1 MDSSEIL
8 MKNVREEIPTIL
20 IGKFEEANFSNLEE
34 ILSIDLQEF
43 SQRRG
48 IGKTVVTKLQ
58 EFQERVRE
66 NLIEFA
72 DLQTQNTKIHYLP
85 VNEDIISTS
94 NFLDISL
101 ETVTDFLNLLPKE
114 EHRGIINHLY
124 GLNNSDIFTLDDLSL
139 YYPLTKERIRQL
151 KYELLEEIKSVFQGE
166 LNTDLRCYIRQSVSK
181 EFKEIQEYL
190 SNKRVFSFLELVEN
204 FRERYSC
211 DNASENKPIINLLID
226 LFGFSNCRKV
236 ESVFTKADLIVVDE
250 KNRKNFLKAA
260 DKTLR
265 HLKKKIIPINEMQA
279 VIEIRRSNK
288 SLQNNQVIDAL
299 NVLPEIEILDSEDQ
313 TFYQVKFEHLSSA
326 ADRTYRVLLEKG
338 DPMYID
344 NIVSEINHRLAHTGT
359 SKIYDRHSL
368 AIASDKRF
376 VSMAKTG
383 FWTLKEWN
391 ENIDKLE
398 DLVKNALYK
407 LNKPSTYDEIF
418 EVIASDRPNIKEKS
432 VRAITGRDCLKVTGN
447 KWILREWKQKY
458 SDLAFVKRKKRVNTS
473 EPEHRTEQ
481 RALVIKYLDKKPG
494 KKELAS
500 KIIKDISPADSR
512 FSRVSFYKLF
522 EQEEYFI
529 KDDTDKLLISLR
541 SQESNVKVSVD
552 QFNWKEVSK
561 KLERDIKGAFED
573 STSPNYSQSLKESIQ
588 LFYEFL
594 LEDSSEQEFQGL
606 PERILGN
613 MNKYYFDSTDN
624 IDKLNFLKQ
633 FLTSTDPL
641 LKKILCFID
650 RPNYNWIKTNKKGL
664 GDIINKLNK
673 LDPTKERFKDART
686 ARAFKFGKQI
696 QSVYFY
702 RNNDTHG
709 ANDWTVAELTKTI
722 SDCFTIYIFACAEY
736 FNELKKEIAQHN
748 NG

>member
-1 MDSSEIL
+1 MDASEIL
-8 MKNVREEIPTIL
+8 IKNIREEIPSIL
-20 IGKFEEANFSNLEE
+20 IAKFESTDILNLEE
-34 ILSIDLQEF
+34 VLSIDLLEF
-43 SQRRG
+43 SQRKG
-48 IGKTVVTKLQ
+48 IGQTAVKKLE
-58 EFQERVRE
+58 EFQERIRE
-66 NLIEFA
+66 NLEEFS

-85 VNEDIISTS
+85 VNEDIITTS
-94 NFLDISL
+94 NFLDISS
-101 ETVTDFLNLLPKE
+101 ETATDFLNLLPKH

-124 GLNNSDIFTLDDLSL
+124 GLNNADVFTLDDLSL

-151 KYELLEEIKSVFQGE
+151 KHEILEDIKSVFHGE
-166 LNTDLRCYIRQSVSK
+166 PNENLRCHIRQSVSD
-181 EFKEIQEYL
+181 EFKAIQEYL
-190 SNKRVFSFLELVEN
+190 SKKRVFSFSELLET
-204 FRERYSC
+204 FRDIYSC
-211 DNASENKPIINLLID
+211 DNASESSAIIDLLID
-226 LFGFSNCRKV
+226 LFGFSKCRKV
-236 ESVFTKADLIVVDE
+236 ESVFTKADLIVVAE
-250 KNRKNFLKAA
+250 NERKNFLKAA

-265 HLKKKIIPINEMQA
+265 HLKKKIVPINEMQA

-288 SLQNNQVIDAL
+288 SLTNSQVIDAL
-299 NVLPEIEILDSEDQ
+299 NVLPEIEILDSGDQ
-313 TFYQVKFEHLSSA
+313 TFYQVQFEHLSSA
-326 ADRTYRVLLEKG
+326 ADRAYRVLLEKG

-368 AIASDKRF
+368 AIAADKRF

-391 ENIDKLE
+391 KNIDKLE
-398 DLVKNALYK
+398 DLVKNALHK

-418 EVIASDRPNIKEKS
+418 EVIEADRPNIKETS

-447 KWILREWKQKY
+447 KWILPEWKQRY
-458 SDLAFVKRKKRVNTS
+458 SDLAFVKRKKRVNTT

-481 RALVIKYLDKKPG
+481 RALVIKYLDKKAG
-494 KKELAS
+494 KRELAS
-500 KIIKDISPADSR
+500 KIIKDISPSDGR

-541 SQESNVKVSVD
+541 SQDSNVKVSVD

-561 KLERDIKGAFED
+561 KLQRDIKEAFED
-573 STSPNYSQSLKESIQ
+573 STSPSYSQSLSDSIQ

-594 LEDSSEQEFQGL
+594 LEESSEKELQGL

-641 LKKILCFID
+641 LKKILWFVD
-650 RPNYNWIKTNKKGL
+650 RTNYNWIKTHKKGL
-664 GDIINKLNK
+664 GEIIDKLSK
-673 LDPTKERFKDART
+673 IDSSKERFKNERT
-686 ARAFKFGKQI
+686 AKAYRFGKQV
-696 QSVYFY
+696 QAVYHY

-722 SDCFTIYIFACAEY
+722 SNCFTFYVFCCAEY
-736 FNELKKEIAQHN
+736 YNELRTHIKAA
-748 NG
+748 

>member
-1 MDSSEIL
+1 MNLSEIL
-8 MKNVREEIPTIL
+8 IKNVREEIPSIL
-20 IGKFEEANFSNLEE
+20 IAKFEAANLSNLEE
-34 ILSIDLQEF
+34 VLSIDIQEF
-43 SQRRG
+43 SHRKG
-48 IGKTVVTKLQ
+48 IGKTVLNKLQ
-58 EFQERVRE
+58 EFQERIKE
-66 NLIEFA
+66 NLEEFA

-94 NFLDISL
+94 NFLDISS
-101 ETVTDFLNLLPKE
+101 EVVTDFLNLLPKH
-114 EHRGIINHLY
+114 EHRGIINHIY
-124 GLNNSDIFTLDDLSL
+124 GLNKADIFTLDDLSL

-151 KYELLEEIKSVFQGE
+151 KYELLEQIKSVFQGE
-166 LNTDLRCYIRQSVSK
+166 LNEDLKCQIRQSVSE
-181 EFKEIQEYL
+181 EFKEIQRYL
-190 SNKRVFSFLELVEN
+190 SNKRVFSFFELIET
-204 FRERYSC
+204 FRGQYSC
-211 DNASENKPIINLLID
+211 DNASENKSIIDLLID
-226 LFGFSNCRKV
+226 LFSFSKCRKV
-236 ESVFTKADLIVVDE
+236 ESVFTKADLIVVE
-250 KNRKNFLKAA
+250 EINRENFLKAA
-260 DKTLR
+260 DKALR
-265 HLKKKIIPINEMQA
+265 HLKKKITPINEMQA

-288 SLQNNQVIDAL
+288 SLQNSQVIDAL
-299 NVLPEIEILDSEDQ
+299 NVLPEIEILDSGDQ
-313 TFYQVKFEHLSSA
+313 TFYQIKFEHLSSA
-326 ADRTYRVLLEKG
+326 ADRAYRVLLEKG

-368 AIASDKRF
+368 AIVADKRF
-376 VSMAKTG
+376 VAMAKTG

-391 ENIDKLE
+391 KNIDKLE
-398 DLVKNALYK
+398 DLVRNALYK

-418 EVIASDRPNIKEKS
+418 EVIAADRPNIKEQS
-432 VRAITGRDCLKVTGN
+432 VRAVTGRDCLKVTGN
-447 KWILREWKQKY
+447 KWILPEWKQKY
-458 SDLAFVKRKKRVNTS
+458 SDLAFVKRNKRVNTT

-481 RALVIKYLDKKPG
+481 RALVIKYLDKKPR

-500 KIIKDISPADSR
+500 KIIKDISPTDKR
-512 FSRVSFYKLF
+512 FSGVSFYKLF

-529 KDDTDKLLISLR
+529 KDDTDKLVIFLR

-573 STSPNYSQSLKESIQ
+573 STSPNYSQSLSESIQ

-594 LEDSSEQEFQGL
+594 LEESSEKEFQGL

-641 LKKILCFID
+641 LKKILWFID
-650 RPNYNWIKTNKKGL
+650 RQNYNWIKTHKKGL
-664 GDIINKLNK
+664 GDIIDKLNK
-673 LDPTKERFKDART
+673 VDPSKERFKNERT
-686 ARAFKFGKQI
+686 AKAFRFGKQI
-696 QSVYFY
+696 QAVYHY

-722 SDCFTIYIFACAEY
+722 SNCFTFYIFCCAEY
-736 FNELKKEIAQHN
+736 YTELRTHIKVA
-748 NG
+748 

>member
-1 MDSSEIL
+1 MNASEIL
-8 MKNVREEIPTIL
+8 IKNIREEIPSIL
-20 IGKFEEANFSNLEE
+20 MAKLEAANLSNLEE
-34 ILSIDLQEF
+34 VLSIELQEF
-43 SQRRG
+43 SQGKG
-48 IGKTVVTKLQ
+48 IGKAVVNKMQ
-58 EFQERVRE
+58 EFQERIRE
-66 NLIEFA
+66 NLEEFA
-72 DLQTQNTKIHYLP
+72 DLQTQNTKVHYLP
-85 VNEDIISTS
+85 INEDIVSTS

-101 ETVTDFLNLLPKE
+101 ETVTDFLNLLPKN

-124 GLNNSDIFTLDDLSL
+124 ALNNVDIFTQDDLSL
-139 YYPLTKERIRQL
+139 YYSLTRERIRQL
-151 KYELLEEIKSVFQGE
+151 KYELLEDIKSVFQGE
-166 LNTDLRCYIRQSVSK
+166 LNEGLRCHIRQSVSE
-181 EFKEIQEYL
+181 EFKEVQEYL
-190 SNKRVFSFLELVEN
+190 SNKRVFSFFELVEN
-204 FRERYSC
+204 FRDRYSC

-226 LFGFSNCRKV
+226 LFGFSKCRKV

-250 KNRKNFLKAA
+250 NNRKNFLKAA

-288 SLQNNQVIDAL
+288 SLQNSQIIDVL
-299 NVLPEIEILDSEDQ
+299 NVLPEIEILDSGDQ

-326 ADRTYRVLLEKG
+326 ADRAYRVLLEKG

-368 AIASDKRF
+368 AIAADKRF

-383 FWTLKEWN
+383 FWTLKEWKK
-391 ENIDKLE
+391 NIDKLE

-418 EVIASDRPNIKEKS
+418 EVIEEDRPNIKENS
-432 VRAITGRDCLKVTGN
+432 VRAIVGRDCLKVTGN
-447 KWILREWKQKY
+447 NWILPEWKQKY
-458 SDLAFVKRKKRVNTS
+458 SNLAFVKRKKRVNTT

-481 RALVIKYLDKKPG
+481 RALVIKYLVKKLG

-500 KIIKDISPADSR
+500 KIIKDISPLDSR
-512 FSRVSFYKLF
+512 FSKVSFYKLF
-522 EQEEYFI
+522 KQEEYFI
-529 KDDTDKLLISLR
+529 KDDTDKLVIELR
-541 SQESNVKVSVD
+541 SQDSNVKVSID
-552 QFNWKEVSK
+552 KFNWKEVNK

-573 STSPNYSQSLKESIQ
+573 STSPNYSQSLSDSIQ

-613 MNKYYFDSTDN
+613 MNKFYFDSTDN

-641 LKKILCFID
+641 LKKILWFVD
-650 RPNYNWIKTNKKGL
+650 RSNYNWIKTHKKGL
-664 GDIINKLNK
+664 GDIIDKLNK
-673 LDPTKERFKDART
+673 IDPSKERFKNERT
-686 ARAFKFGKQI
+686 ARAFRFGKQV
-696 QSVYFY
+696 QAVYYY

-722 SDCFTIYIFACAEY
+722 SNCFTFYVFCCAEY
-736 FNELKKEIAQHN
+736 YSELRTHIKAV
-748 NG
+748 